1 MTRAKA
7 IPGLLSCVLG
17 LACGGTS
24 SSSSAESEAPSAP
37 PTAAEQAEPEGPPPP
52 MYKPSSRSKAPM
64 SIADPAYGA
73 YGDAPDA
80 PGMGV
85 KLPDFEVALADGG
98 TFSLAEARK
107 AGPVLVMFYRGFW

>member
-1 MTRAKA
+1 MTRPNA
-7 IPGLLSCVLG
+7 IPGLLLSVFG

-24 SSSSAESEAPSAP
+24 SSSPGESEAPSAP

-64 SIADPAYGA
+64 AITDPAYGA
-73 YGDAPDA
+73 YGDAPGA
-80 PGMGV
+80 PGMGA

-98 TFSLAEARK
+98 SFSLAQARK